1 MLPEMSA
8 NHLTL
13 NIQHSTF
20 NIASQKDRRVA
31 EWLFLL
37 TFGACAYFF
46 AGGGWNQNSQ
56 FDLTRA
62 IVERHTFAIDAYAG
76 NTGDVS
82 AANGHVYSNKSPA
95 LSWIAAIP
103 YAALY
108 SFERSREADPGDATL
123 LTINAWLCSIL
134 CVALPAAL
142 IPPMLFIYARR
153 RGFAAGWAAIVAL
166 SSVLATQ
173 LLPYAT
179 LFMLH
184 VPSAAL
190 LLYALTTPHRA
201 RAGFAAALATAMNY
215 LCLPALVAFAFIERR
230 AILRYCAGAL
240 APLTALAAYQYV
252 CFGSIFTI
260 SIAHEDPRFLTHG
273 APMGVF
279 VRPTFNA
286 LYGITL
292 SPYRGFFF
300 FAPLLLVALLGF
312 HAWWRAERVAC
323 AASLAVIAA
332 FFIFNVSF
340 NGWDGGWG
348 IGGRYLVPI
357 IPLFAIALLY
367 VRWRTAAVFAAT
379 LSFAINF
386 AAAAVDPQ
394 PATSMTRPVTQY
406 LLPLL
411 INGQCEPSPSIPPW
425 FAATFTGHTSVNRT
439 TLDEAMVFQRH
450 APGTPAS
457 EWASF
462 NLGELFTGP
471 GDARSLIP
479 IVLFILGGGL
489 AIARMA
495 TRS

>member
-1 MLPEMSA
+1 ML
-8 NHLTL
+8 
-13 NIQHSTF
+13 IQYSTSD
-20 NIASQKDRRVA
+20 IASRSDRRVA

-62 IVERHTFAIDAYAG
+62 IVERHTLAIDAYAG

-82 AANGHVYSNKSPA
+82 VVNGHVYSNKSPA

-103 YAALY
+103 YSALY
-108 SFERSREADPGDATL
+108 TFERSRGANPGEVTL
-123 LTINAWLCSIL
+123 LTINTWLCSIL

-142 IPPMLFIYARR
+142 IPPMIFVYARR
-153 RGFAAGWAAIVAL
+153 RGFAVGWAAAVAL

-184 VPSAAL
+184 APSAAL

-215 LCLPALVAFAFIERR
+215 LCAPALIAFALIERR
-230 AILRYCAGAL
+230 AILRYCAAAL
-240 APLTALAAYQYV
+240 APLAALAAYQYA

-260 SIAHEDPRFLTHG
+260 SVVHEDPRFLTHG
-273 APMGVF
+273 AAMGVF
-279 VRPTFNA
+279 VRPTLGV
-286 LYGITL
+286 LYAITL

-300 FAPLLLVALLGF
+300 FAPLLLAALPGF
-312 HAWWRAERVAC
+312 RAWWQAERVQC
-323 AASLAVIAA
+323 AASLVVMAT
-332 FFIFNVSF
+332 FFAFNVSF

-357 IPLFAIALLY
+357 IPLFGMALLY
-367 VRWRTAAVFAAT
+367 VRWRAVAMVAAT
-379 LSFAINF
+379 LSFAVNF

-394 PATSMTRPVTQY
+394 PSTSIARPVTQY

-411 INGQCEPSPSIPPW
+411 FNGHFEAATPAIPPW

-439 TLDEAMVFQRH
+439 TLDEAMVFARH

-471 GDARSLIP
+471 GEARSLIP
-479 IVLFILGGGL
+479 IALLLLGGGI